1 MYNIGHGFL
10 KILKFTTLLYKEL
23 INLFLPKKHRVRAK
37 SEFNKIL
44 SIGLTPK
51 LLVNSLNVIFP
62 NANEI
67 IANINSNINSKI
79 IANILT
85 KIVLTNV
92 LSILFFSKLN
102 CNKTKNAKLI
112 IGFKLF

>member
-67 IANINSNINSKI
+67 IANINSNIQ
-79 IANILT
+79 
-85 KIVLTNV
+85 
-92 LSILFFSKLN
+92 LFGNEQCICRSSSRKYYRRRN
-102 CNKTKNAKLI
+102 N
-112 IGFKLF
+112 